1 MSKVEKR
8 RADLREKLVEL
19 AEAQIAL
26 GGIDS
31 LKARDLSEKAG
42 CAVGAIYNVLTDM
55 TDLIMAV
62 NGRTF
67 TRIGKQV
74 SGAIIGHEAE
84 SPERHLILLAHAYLD
99 FAAEN
104 HNLWRALFDLKLP
117 DNDQV
122 PDWYRVELQT
132 LFSYIAR
139 PVARLFPELVGRELE
154 LMVRALFSSV
164 HGMVLLGLE
173 NRISGVPRLNIQ
185 SMLSAVLLRIAQR

>member
-8 RADLREKLVEL
+8 RADLREKLIEL

-31 LKARDLSEKAG
+31 LKARELAVKAG
-42 CAVGAIYNVLTDM
+42 CALGAIYNVFADM
-55 TDLIMAV
+55 SDLIMAV

-67 TRIGKQV
+67 ARIGKQV
-74 SGAIIGHEAE
+74 GGAITGHEAE
-84 SPERHLILLAHAYLD
+84 TPDRHLILLAHAYLD

-104 HNLWRALFDLKLP
+104 HNLWRALFDLNLP
-117 DNDQV
+117 DDDRV
-122 PDWYRVELQT
+122 PEWYRIELQT
-132 LFSYIAR
+132 LFSHIAR
-139 PVARLFPELVGRELE
+139 PVVRLFPDLAGRDLE

-173 NRISGVPRLNIQ
+173 NRISGVPRQNIQ
-185 SMLSAVLLRIAQR
+185 SMLTAVLTRFKV